1 MIIPFTIKN
10 KLTTIMAELDVQP
23 KKPTPVWLW
32 IIIIIIALGIVFF
45 LVKGCG
51 GDKETDKATT
61 TEDTSG
67 KKPIAVTAPDT
78 GAIDFNSPVAK
89 DADVKDPAV
98 VMSGNDKYT
107 IYSLGD
113 NILFAEGK
121 TELLGGA
128 DAKLQQVSKSL
139 NKRFANGK
147 IRVYGSTD
155 NTGDAV
161 ANKALGKARAEAVK
175 NWLVKYGSVNADRI
189 SVRSF
194 GETEPVASN
203 ATDAGKAKNRNV
215 SIVAFPGE

>member
-1 MIIPFTIKN
+1 
-10 KLTTIMAELDVQP
+10 MAELDVQP

-32 IIIIIIALGIVFF
+32 LLIVIAVVALLFF
-45 LVKGCG
+45 LLKGCG
-51 GDKETDKATT
+51 GDKAASTVT

-67 KKPIAVTAPDT
+67 KEPIAVTAPDT
-78 GAIDFNSPVAK
+78 SKIDFNSPATK
-89 DADVKDPAV
+89 DADVKDPDV

-107 IYSLGD
+107 IYSLGE
-113 NILFAEGK
+113 NILFQEGK

-139 NKRFANGK
+139 NQRFANGK

-155 NTGDAV
+155 NTGDAA
-161 ANKALGKARAEAVK
+161 ANKTLGKERAEAVK
-175 NWLVKYGSVNADRI
+175 NWLVKNGNVNTDRI
-189 SVRSF
+189 TVHSF

-203 ATDAGKAKNRNV
+203 ATAAGKAKNRNV